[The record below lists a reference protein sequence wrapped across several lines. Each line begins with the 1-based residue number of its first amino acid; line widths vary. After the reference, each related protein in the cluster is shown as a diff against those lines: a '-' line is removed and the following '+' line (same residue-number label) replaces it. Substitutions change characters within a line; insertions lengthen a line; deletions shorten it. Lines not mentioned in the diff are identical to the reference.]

1 MPTINFD
8 KPSGGTVNDSKD
20 TFSVVNSGAGD
31 ALTGSSQAGFAV
43 QTDSAVDEE
52 FHG

>member
-20 TFSVVNSGAGD
+20 AFSVVNSGAGD

-43 QTDSAVDEE
+43 RSDSAVEEE
-52 FHG
+52 FYA